1 MEQANKRS
9 AEFKTY
15 LDTVNQ
21 GLSEDEWKVTCIRFA
36 PNDPTQ
42 NPVEDIWLYAK
53 KFVRKFYH
61 LCKSFSHIKRL
72 FQLVTHHQVFDF
84 PKIFMYGPCFF

>member
-1 MEQANKRS
+1 MALANKRS
-9 AEFKTY
+9 AEFKAY
-15 LDTVNQ
+15 LDHLNQ

-53 KFVRKFYH
+53 NFIREFYQGVQII
-61 LCKSFSHIKRL
+61 SSGQEI
-72 FQLVTHHQVFDF
+72 
-84 PKIFMYGPCFF
+84 I